1 MKEYYTI
8 AETAKI
14 LKLANST
21 IRKYLANGRLG
32 GAKIGRAW
40 RISEA
45 DIDAFVAA
53 NHSGQSDAGEAK
65 GEGGEG

>member
-8 AETAKI
+8 NETAKM
-14 LKLANST
+14 LKLAAST
-21 IRKYLANGRLG
+21 IRKYLGNGRLC

-45 DIDAFVAA
+45 DIDAFIAA
-53 NHSGQSDAGEAK
+53 NHSGNRKEAG
-65 GEGGEG
+65 GDG